1 MTLII
6 HSIDE
11 AKQHAGEHLGYSDWR
26 VVDQDQ
32 VNLFA
37 DATDDHQWIHVDL
50 ERAAAGPFGGTIA
63 HGYLSLSMIPSLLKQ
78 VLDVDLDAIKVAI
91 NYGCNR
97 VRWPSP
103 LKVGSKVRLGAKIAS
118 VEDLKNPLLGD
129 GIQMTV
135 EIAIE
140 SEGEA
145 KPNCVAQV
153 LYHFYPG

>member
-1 MTLII
+1 MTLRIR
-6 HSIDE
+6 SIDD

-26 VVDQDQ
+26 VVDQDR

-37 DATDDHQWIHVDL
+37 DATDDHQWIHVDR

-63 HGYLSLSMIPSLLKQ
+63 HGYLSLSMIPGLLQQ
-78 VLDVDLDAIKVAI
+78 VLDVDLDKIKVAI

-129 GIQMTV
+129 GVQVMI
-135 EIAIE
+135 EITIE

-145 KPNCVAQV
+145 KPNCFAQV
-153 LYHFYPG
+153 VYHFYP